1 MASSSTASLTQFQN
15 LVGRKFQ
22 LYNSLF
28 TSLPFHR
35 IEKTGIL
42 LSLLLNDCEEGYD
55 KMMSPTQIIQ
65 DFFDKHTAYAKED
78 ERLDLLFR
86 FVQYAERQVV
96 LFDALE
102 DAAFTTVNDMNGPGT
117 LKSLQS
123 EVVQFQKEQELKDKS
138 DTFNIRLVLTAHPT
152 QFYPGAVL
160 GIIHD
165 LTRAIAENNINN
177 INMYLQQLG
186 KTPFFKQQ
194 KPTPFDEA
202 VSLLWYLENVFYPAA
217 GRIVAFMKNNMPE
230 SISATNP
237 IIRMGFWPGG
247 DRDGNPFVKTDTTI
261 KVAGAL
267 RESILK
273 SDYLDVRRLK
283 RRLTFKG
290 VDIPLQELEIKLYNN
305 VFIPGHKSDLAKDEI
320 LNTLNNVR
328 ETLINKHNG
337 LFLDLVENLINK
349 VEVFGLYFASLDLR
363 QDSTVHTKITEE
375 LVKKTGILPANY
387 TTLSATEKINALI
400 NVSGTADPAL
410 LDDDVHRDTLQ
421 VMAALKQIQAAN
433 GEQGC
438 DRYIISQ
445 CNSALNAMEV
455 YSLFLMSGWEA
466 EKLAVDIVPLF
477 ETIDDLKN
485 AKAIMEE
492 LYTLPQ
498 YRSHLHRRKNKQTI
512 MLGFSDGTKDG
523 GYLMANWSI
532 YKAKEELTK
541 ISRQYGVSVVFF
553 DGRGGPPARGG
564 GKTHKFY
571 ASLGK
576 NIANE
581 EIQLTIQGQ
590 TVSSNFGTIDSAQ
603 FNIEQLINAGIS
615 NELFASQK
623 LALKDSEKDLI
634 QKLSEI
640 SLDAYIELK
649 SMPTFLEYLGHA
661 SPLRFY
667 AETNIG
673 SRPAKRGAAG
683 KLSLKDLRAIPFV
696 GAWSQL
702 KQNVTGY
709 YGVGTAFKQLE
720 AEGRWEEIKQLYN
733 HSTFFK
739 TLIGNCEMSMKKSF
753 FPMTMFLSKH
763 PVYGEIW
770 NKIYN
775 EYELTKLYI
784 FKLTG
789 KNELMADYP
798 VEQLS
803 VQMRERIVLPLVT
816 IQQYAIT
823 KVREAEEATLTDSE
837 SKKTYEKLAMRC
849 SFGIINAGRNS
860 A

>member
-1 MASSSTASLTQFQN
+1 MASSNASLIQFQN

-42 LSLLLNDCEEGYD
+42 LSLLLNYCEEGYT
-55 KMMSPTQIIQ
+55 KMMSPTQIIE
-65 DFFDKHTAYAKED
+65 DFFSKHTAYSKEE

-86 FVQYAERQVV
+86 FVQYVERQVV

-117 LKSLQS
+117 LKNLQS
-123 EVVQFQKEQELKDKS
+123 EVVQFNKEQELKDLS
-138 DTFNIRLVLTAHPT
+138 DTFNVRLVLTAHPT

-165 LTRAIAENNINN
+165 LSRAIAENNINN

-194 KPTPFDEA
+194 KPTPYDEA
-202 VSLLWYLENVFYPAA
+202 VSLIWYLVNVFYPAA

-230 SISATNP
+230 GISATNP
-237 IIRMGFWPGG
+237 ILRMGFWPGG
-247 DRDGNPFVKTDTTI
+247 DRDGNPFVKTDTTV

-273 SDYLDVRRLK
+273 SYYIDVRRLK

-290 VDIPLQELEIKLYNN
+290 VDIPLQELETKLYNN
-305 VFIPGHKSDLAKDEI
+305 VFVPGHISDLTKEEI
-320 LNTLNNVR
+320 LDTLNNVR
-328 ETLINKHNG
+328 ETLIYKHNG
-337 LFLDLVENLINK
+337 LFLELVETLINK
-349 VEVFGLYFASLDLR
+349 VEVFGLFFASLDLR
-363 QDSTVHTKITEE
+363 QESTVHTKITEE
-375 LVKKTGILPANY
+375 IAAKTNMLPANY
-387 TTLSATEKINALI
+387 SELGTAEKIKVLLNI
-400 NVSGTADPAL
+400 TGMADPAL
-410 LDDDVHRDTLQ
+410 LTDEVHKDTLT
-421 VMAALKQIQAAN
+421 VMATLKQIQTAN
-433 GEQGC
+433 GEEGC

-455 YSLFLMSGWEA
+455 YGLFLMSGWKA
-466 EKLAVDIVPLF
+466 EELSVDIVPLF

-485 AKAIMEE
+485 ARAIMEE

-498 YRSHLHRRKNKQTI
+498 YRAHLQRRKNKQTI

-541 ISRQYGVSVVFF
+541 ISRQHGVSVVFF

-590 TVSSNFGTIDSAQ
+590 TVSSNFGTIESAQ

-615 NELFASQK
+615 NDLFASQK
-623 LALKDSEKDLI
+623 LALKDSEKELI
-634 QKLSEI
+634 QRLSEI
-640 SLDAYIELK
+640 SLDAYLELK
-649 SMPTFLEYLGHA
+649 NMPTFLGYLGHA

-673 SRPAKRGAAG
+673 SRPAKRGASG

-720 AEGRWEEIKQLYN
+720 SEGRWDEIRHLYD

-763 PVYGEIW
+763 PLYGEIW
-770 NKIYN
+770 NKIYS
-775 EYELTKLYI
+775 EYELTKAYI

-789 KNELMADYP
+789 NTELMADYP

-823 KVREAEEATLTDSE
+823 KVRELEEALVE
-837 SKKTYEKLAMRC
+837 SPHKKTYEKLVMRC